1 LLLKQPFLRLK
12 VRATK
17 ADTGSA
23 RTKDRAPVA
32 AEFTPVIQILGS
44 IIVVGCVIGGFV
56 LEGGHVLALW
66 HPTEVLIIVGSGLG
80 AFFTSNPTKVVKQ
93 AFSGAL
99 GVIKG
104 PRYNREDYVQIL
116 KCMYDIL
123 VKIRKDGLMA
133 IESALDA
140 KDGGLFKNYP
150 KIKADHH
157 LTDFITDCLRLM
169 VGGSLDPHEL
179 ESLLELELET
189 HHTAAHLPAHA
200 VQQVAD
206 AMPGF
211 GIVAAVLGIV
221 NTMSALEGADTATIG
236 HKVGAALVGTFLGI
250 LVSYGF
256 IGPIASAMGHAA
268 NEEGRA
274 FEVVKMALVASVR
287 GYVPAVAIE
296 FSRKLLISELRPTFG
311 DLEAQLKNK
320 AKVAA

>member
-1 LLLKQPFLRLK
+1 MQGDE
-12 VRATK
+12 
-17 ADTGSA
+17 ADTWSA

-32 AEFTPVIQILGS
+32 AVLIAVIQIIGS
-44 IIVVGCVIGGFV
+44 LVVLSCVIGGFI
-56 LEGGHVLALW
+56 LEGGHILALW
-66 HPTEVLIIVGSGLG
+66 HPTEILIIVGSGLG
-80 AFFTSNPTKVVKQ
+80 AFLTSNPTKIVKQ
-93 AFSGAL
+93 SFAGAL
-99 GVIKG
+99 AVIKG
-104 PRYNREDYVQIL
+104 PRYNRGDYVQLL

-150 KIKADHH
+150 KIMADHH
-157 LTDFITDCLRLM
+157 LTEFITDCLRLM

-179 ESLLELELET
+179 ESLLEMELET
-189 HHTAAHLPAHA
+189 HHTAAHQPSHA

-221 NTMSALEGADTATIG
+221 NTMSALDGADTATIG

-256 IGPIASAMGHAA
+256 IGPIAASMSHAA
-268 NEEGRA
+268 NEEARA
-274 FEVVKMALVASVR
+274 FEVVKMALVSSVR
-287 GYVPAVAIE
+287 GYVPSVAIE
-296 FSRKLLISELRPTFG
+296 FSRKLLMSDLRPTFG
-311 DLEAQLKNK
+311 DLEVQLKNK